1 MSRNKIGQS
10 LLYTYA
16 VDALI
21 FGYCYIVS
29 YRVCFLQVMTALSQT
44 VQENLTA

>member
-10 LLYTYA
+10 LLYA